1 MDQVKGMTIPGMW
14 GQYRRCAQSDH
25 NISDSET
32 QDVNNN
38 LVSNHHCGSHQLC
51 VPVYMELSLFQPT
64 CIIITCSD
72 LIVIAFTTRRYFLH
86 HKNGTNLLSTQQQT
100 S

>member
-14 GQYRRCAQSDH
+14 GQYRRCVQSDH

-64 CIIITCSD
+64 CIITCSD

-86 HKNGTNLLSTQQQT
+86 NKNGTNLLSTQWQT